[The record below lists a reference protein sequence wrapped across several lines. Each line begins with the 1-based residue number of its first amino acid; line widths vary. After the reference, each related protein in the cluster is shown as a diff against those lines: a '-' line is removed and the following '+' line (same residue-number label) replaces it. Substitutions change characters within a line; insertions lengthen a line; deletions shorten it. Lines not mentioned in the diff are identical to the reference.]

1 MDGQSTELA
10 ELLDRTAKV
19 AASAGRSDL
28 VDRVEAAKSRVL
40 DPRRRIIVVGPLK
53 QGKSQFVNSLL
64 NLTVCSVGDDETTAI
79 PTVVSNADSFSAQL
93 VLANPGDEPIRVDVP
108 LEEITTVTPA
118 SPRAQGREVLR
129 LDIAVPSPLL
139 ADGLVLVDTPGV
151 GGHGN
156 PHAAGTLG
164 LIPSADA
171 VLVVSDASREFTEP
185 ELAFLRQVQGLCPA
199 VAVLITKID
208 LYPHWRQIVE
218 ANRGHLDRA
227 GITVQMLPVSSLLR
241 SHAVRLNDEELN
253 AESGFQQL
261 YAFLRDD
268 VVARA
273 DVLARASVSLDV
285 RSVTEHLTLSFGS
298 ELAAL
303 KDPER
308 AAAAVA
314 GLQRA
319 KSAAEE
325 LHKRSSQWQQTLSDG
340 IADLASDIDHDLRDR
355 LRRVTREAEETVDEG
370 DPGKD
375 WPQLGEWLEEQIA
388 ASVGDNFVW
397 AHERALWL
405 SELVAEHFASSGAAA
420 LPDLDLGDLD
430 NVLEPVTSLADLES
444 GRVGITQKV
453 LVGMRGSYGGVLM
466 FGLITTFVGLSLL
479 NPISIGAGVLLGT
492 KAYKE
497 DKENRVKA
505 RRSEAKMAIR
515 RFTDDVSFQVGKE
528 SKDRLRQIQRV
539 LRDHFTSI
547 AEQTLR
553 SLNESLRS
561 AQEAAAADNT
571 DRTARIAQLEN
582 DMRSVSELNAR
593 ATRLVKDVAV

>member
-1 MDGQSTELA
+1 MDGHTTELA
-10 ELLDRTAKV
+10 ELLNRTAAV
-19 AASAGRSDL
+19 ATSAGRSDL
-28 VDRVEAAKSRVL
+28 VDRVEAARSRVL

-79 PTVVSNADSFSAQL
+79 PTVVSNAESFSAQL
-93 VLANPGDEPIRVDVP
+93 VLADPGSEPIRVDVP
-108 LEEITTVTPA
+108 ADEVTTVTPA

-129 LDIAVPSPLL
+129 LDIGVPSPLL

-185 ELAFLRQVQGLCPA
+185 ELSFLRQVQGLCPA

-218 ANRGHLDRA
+218 ANRGHLDR
-227 GITVQMLPVSSLLR
+227 GGLEVQMLPVSSLLR
-241 SHAVRLNDEELN
+241 SHALRLNDEELN

-285 RSVTEHLTLSFGS
+285 RSVTEHLSLSFGS

-325 LHKRSSQWQQTLSDG
+325 LHKRSSQWQQTLGDG

-430 NVLEPVTSLADLES
+430 NVLEPVSSLAELES

-571 DRTARIAQLEN
+571 DRAARIAQLEQ
-582 DMRSVSELNAR
+582 DLRVAADLNSR
-593 ATRLVKDVAV
+593 AIALVKDTAV

>member
-19 AASAGRSDL
+19 ATSAGRSDL

-118 SPRAQGREVLR
+118 SPRTQGREVLR

-325 LHKRSSQWQQTLSDG
+325 LHKRSSQWQQTLGDG

-497 DKENRVKA
+497 DKKNRVKA

-582 DMRSVSELNAR
+582 DMRLVSELNSR

>member
-1 MDGQSTELA
+1 MDGHTTELA
-10 ELLDRTAKV
+10 ELLNRTAAV
-19 AASAGRSDL
+19 ATSAGRSDL
-28 VDRVEAAKSRVL
+28 VDRVEAARSRVL

-79 PTVVSNADSFSAQL
+79 PTVVSNAESFSAQL
-93 VLANPGDEPIRVDVP
+93 VLADPGSEPIRVDVP
-108 LEEITTVTPA
+108 AEEVTTVTPA

-129 LDIAVPSPLL
+129 LDIGVPSPLL

-185 ELAFLRQVQGLCPA
+185 ELSFLRQVQGLCPA

-218 ANRGHLDRA
+218 ANRGHLDR
-227 GITVQMLPVSSLLR
+227 GGLEVQMLPVSSLLR
-241 SHAVRLNDEELN
+241 SHALRLNDEELN

-285 RSVTEHLTLSFGS
+285 RSVTEHLSLSFGS

-325 LHKRSSQWQQTLSDG
+325 LHKRSSQWQQTLGDG

-430 NVLEPVTSLADLES
+430 NVLEPVSSLAELES

-571 DRTARIAQLEN
+571 DRAARIAQLEQ
-582 DMRSVSELNAR
+582 DLRVAAELNTR
-593 ATRLVKDVAV
+593 AIALVKDTAV